1 MYINNE
7 ISSIL
12 VIVFMGL
19 VVIGLL
25 SFLFN
30 IFYNNMIRY
39 LRSKFNCIDEC
50 YLNIK
55 FNKALKNSVCLMTEI
70 IIKNGTIYTMNPKL
84 PKVNALA
91 IMDGKFIYVGDDIN
105 TLKLTK
111 KDSQIIKERLGYNL

>member
-12 VIVFMGL
+12 VIVFIGI
-19 VVIGLL
+19 VGIGLL
-25 SFLFN
+25 LFLFN

-55 FNKALKNSVCLMTEI
+55 FNKALKTSNVKKIKESDTECCICLE
-70 IIKNGTIYTMNPKL
+70 NGSN
-84 PKVNALA
+84 
-91 IMDGKFIYVGDDIN
+91 KF
-105 TLKLTK
+105 LKLDCEHLFHDMCIK
-111 KDSQIIKERLGYNL
+111 RWIEEHNSCPICREDIITI